1 MVMGLVLTG
10 CRRGEE
16 GVEVKLEEMGYEV
29 STEGF
34 HRAAEIGDVGVME
47 RMLEAGM
54 DLEARSLGGD
64 LGLHA
69 AAAAGS
75 EAGVK
80 FFVEQGMSVDARGAG
95 ERTAL
100 MAAAE
105 QDEWEVVRE
114 LLKLGAK
121 TELVDAGG
129 YRAVTLAADVG
140 SAEAIEAL
148 AASSRPFLDDALLLA
163 SLRGHSKCVALLADY
178 GGSVYA
184 RMDDG
189 MTPLMLAAREG
200 HVETVEVLLERGAN
214 RYALD
219 VEDRTAGQIAM
230 EAGHGPLAARLNAD
244 PGAEA
249 FSLPELPE
257 LVEGDE
263 AVAGGALL
271 GAGAGA
277 IIGHQEGNAL
287 EGALIGGALG
297 AAIGGQA
304 GYVVGGG
311 VEEEEEGAILGD
323 GGEFAGEGRELAR
336 VGERLGSGAAVG
348 GGDEAKV
355 GGSAVAVDG
364 GDAREVVRESG
375 RERSV
380 SAVKGRDEAKVGGA
394 AVAVDGRDAPEV
406 LRENGGEAGVSAVAL
421 RVSEEKVART
431 GLVMERYE
439 EKPLPLRIEGAE
451 EGEVRVRYLYGEN
464 ERVTVKEGE
473 EIPLTGLRVVEVRR
487 KLEHSKLNGGQP
499 TDVSVV
505 VVEDPATGRQ
515 RELTVKLEAE
525 AHEPFA
531 VLRTGRTGLPTL
543 VRRGAILR
551 GADGGSYRVID
562 VRPTQVV
569 VEEVDSGEV
578 LTLNLTKN

>member
-1 MVMGLVLTG
+1 MLMVMGMLLGG
-10 CRRGEE
+10 CGKVEE
-16 GVEVKLEEMGYEV
+16 SQELRLEEMGYEV
-29 STEGF
+29 STEDF

-64 LGLHA
+64 QGLHA

-100 MAAAE
+100 MVAAE

-148 AASSRPFLDDALLLA
+148 SASSRPFLDDALLLA

-230 EAGHGPLAARLNAD
+230 EGGHGSLAARLNAD

-257 LVEGDE
+257 LVAGDD

-271 GAGAGA
+271 GGGARA
-277 IIGHQEGNAL
+277 IIGHQEGSAL
-287 EGALIGGALG
+287 EGALIGAAL
-297 AAIGGQA
+297 GGQA
-304 GYVVGGG
+304 GYVVGGE
-311 VEEEEEGAILGD
+311 VEEEEGVIVGSDEEVV
-323 GGEFAGEGRELAR
+323 GEERELKR
-336 VGERLGSGAAVG
+336 VGERLESGATVD
-348 GGDEAKV
+348 GGDEAEA
-355 GGSAVAVDG
+355 GGAAVAVDG
-364 GDAREVVRESG
+364 GGPPEVVRESG

-380 SAVKGRDEAKVGGA
+380 STVDGGDEAEVRGA
-394 AVAVDGRDAPEV
+394 VVAVDGGEEAR
-406 LRENGGEAGVSAVAL
+406 RENGGEAGASAVAL
-421 RVSEEKVART
+421 RASDEKAART
-431 GLVMERYE
+431 GLVMARYE

-473 EIPLTGLRVVEVRR
+473 VIPLTGLRVVEVRR
-487 KLEHSKLNGGQP
+487 KLDHSKMNGGQP

-515 RELTVKLEAE
+515 RELTVQLEAE

-531 VLRTGRTGLPTL
+531 VMRTGKAGEPRL
-543 VRRGAILR
+543 VRRGAVLR
-551 GADGGSYRVID
+551 GADGRTYRVID

-569 VEEVDSGEV
+569 VEGIDSGEV